1 MNEHVMCYG
10 CVFSNVFLVSPHVDT
25 VTLEK
30 RVAVEFIFF
39 RELAYVIDFFCQYI
53 LESFSSIN
61 STKLISSS

>member
-1 MNEHVMCYG
+1 MNERVMCYG

-39 RELAYVIDFFCQYI
+39 GELAYVMLAKI
-53 LESFSSIN
+53 SFANIF
-61 STKLISSS
+61 